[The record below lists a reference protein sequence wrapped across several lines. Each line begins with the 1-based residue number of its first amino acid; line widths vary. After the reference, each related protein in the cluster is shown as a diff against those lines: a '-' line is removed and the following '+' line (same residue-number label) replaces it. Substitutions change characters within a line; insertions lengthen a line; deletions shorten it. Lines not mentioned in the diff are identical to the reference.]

1 MTSRRLRARQGLGI
15 PSGAQ
20 LFITPLFA
28 SKTRIRRAV
37 QSASDQH
44 HLPALAH
51 SELKNDHGG

>member
-28 SKTRIRRAV
+28 SKTRFAGL
-37 QSASDQH
+37 SNQH